1 MFVTAAIMAGSAI
14 YSAQQGKAAAHEQR
28 KAARAQAGAI
38 LAQGAE
44 DQRRMMLGYNQQGS
58 QAVANVH
65 ASNLMMTGS
74 SQKYI
79 DNMRTEMSRELD
91 WHKRATHAAADAA
104 LAGGAMQSAAT
115 GARATASGIQGF
127 TGAVNEGY
135 QDYRQWKATR

>member
-14 YSAQQGKAAAHEQR
+14 YSMDQGYRAAKEQKAASR
-28 KAARAQAGAI
+28 DQAGAI

-44 DQRRMMLGYNQQGS
+44 DQRRMMRGYEETTG

-65 ASNLMMTGS
+65 ASNILNTGS
-74 SQKYI
+74 SERYI
-79 DNMRTEMSRELD
+79 DSMRTEMSRELD